1 MDYIAFTDD
10 LERRMQVLQKEYL
23 ATRDERALM
32 LGPLLAITSLSKNN
46 LLPFARDRYKSVMN
60 ETQWKIADDEMLAF
74 REQVE
79 IVLAGPSAFVS
90 HRLKT
95 GS

>member
-1 MDYIAFTDD
+1 MDYLTFTEE
-10 LERRMQVLQKEYL
+10 LERRMQVIQKEYL
-23 ATRDERALM
+23 DTRDERALM

-46 LLPFARDRYKSVMN
+46 LLPFARDRYKSIMN
-60 ETQWKIADDEMLAF
+60 ETQWKIADDELLAF

-79 IVLAGPSAFVS
+79 IVLAGPSAFVAT
-90 HRLKT
+90 RLKT